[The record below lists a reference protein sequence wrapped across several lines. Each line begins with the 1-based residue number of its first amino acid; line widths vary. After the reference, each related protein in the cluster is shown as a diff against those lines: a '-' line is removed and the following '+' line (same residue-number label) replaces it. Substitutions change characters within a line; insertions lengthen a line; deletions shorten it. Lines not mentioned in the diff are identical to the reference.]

1 MRTKILASLLI
12 LCGST
17 AAVAS
22 VTAMP
27 QDTDAMTNNSVL
39 ENKVEEPAPA
49 PETTPPAPAPD
60 TTTTDATT
68 TDDAEPAKPGEATPP
83 Q

>member
-1 MRTKILASLLI
+1 MRTKALASLLI

-27 QDTDAMTNNSVL
+27 QDPDATSNNSTL
-39 ENKVEEPAPA
+39 ENRTEEPAPA
-49 PETTPPAPAPD
+49 PAPGPTTPTPTDPTEKPKAP
-60 TTTTDATT
+60 
-68 TDDAEPAKPGEATPP
+68 EKPGETPP
-83 Q
+83 PQ